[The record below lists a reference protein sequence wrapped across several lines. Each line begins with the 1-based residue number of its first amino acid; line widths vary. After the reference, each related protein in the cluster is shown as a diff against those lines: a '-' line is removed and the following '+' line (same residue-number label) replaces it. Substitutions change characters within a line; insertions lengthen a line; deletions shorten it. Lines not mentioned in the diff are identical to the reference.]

1 MADFEGFLARLTPF
15 DLRARRAPSAAAYR
29 ARYLRSLRPLAPAQA
44 ARVRAAFAPAR
55 VDAAL
60 RRGGLALPRPWPPL
74 RAATHADPDVEGGLP
89 HTMSFDYR
97 EKQKGGALGAP
108 FSIISIIEKRHVIIL
123 PDSAF
128 AAPAGE
134 FAATLH
140 HEYVHVLQRAFPRH
154 FAAWYRRWGLAEVPL
169 AALPA
174 ALAARRR
181 ANPDAMSL
189 FAPVDLRKIAGAPW
203 INVYPARGPRA
214 LTDCERDPCW
224 EHPHETVA
232 YAVEDAFVRR

>member
-1 MADFEGFLARLTPF
+1 MTDFESFLARLTPF
-15 DLRARRAPSAAAYR
+15 DLRARRAPSVAAYR

-44 ARVRAAFAPAR
+44 ARARAAFAPAR

-74 RAATHADPDVEGGLP
+74 RAAAHADPDVEGGLP
-89 HTMSFDYR
+89 HTMSFR
-97 EKQKGGALGAP
+97 GVGAP
-108 FSIISIIEKRHVIIL
+108 RHLIVL
-123 PDSAF
+123 PDATL

-154 FAAWYRRWGLAEVPL
+154 FAAWYRRWGLAEVPA
-169 AALPA
+169 AALPP

-181 ANPDAMSL
+181 ANPDALSV
-189 FAPVDLRKIAGAPW
+189 FAPVKSVDSANSHKFTGAPW
-203 INVYPARGPRA
+203 INLYPARGPRA
-214 LTDCERDPCW
+214 LTDCERNPRW
-224 EHPHETVA
+224 EHPHEAVA
-232 YAVEDAFVRR
+232 YAIEDEFATRSRRPGN